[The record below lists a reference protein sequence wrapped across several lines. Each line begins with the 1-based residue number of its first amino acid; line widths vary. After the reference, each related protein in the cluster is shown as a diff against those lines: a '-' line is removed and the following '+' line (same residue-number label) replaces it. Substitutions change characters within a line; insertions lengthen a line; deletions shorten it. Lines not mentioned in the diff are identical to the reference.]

1 MKKLISM
8 VLSLVMVLAA
18 MAVCAVPAMADD
30 VLSPTATIAH
40 DKKPILSVNGS
51 TNGTDITYTVDPNN
65 PNKVTFEYNGDG
77 TLVGW
82 EDNLTELGFVE
93 GSDYEAVFNED
104 GTYTITFISEG
115 AIDAW
120 NEGIVSVNAIVVY
133 DEDDTTA
140 SGDKTT
146 TGKKDDSHKSPST
159 GAPTSAIAATVAVAG
174 AGFAVLA
181 ATKKRDAE

>member
-8 VLSLVMVLAA
+8 VLSLVMALAA
-18 MAVCAVPAMADD
+18 MAVCTIPAMADD
-30 VLSPTATIAH
+30 VISPTATIAH
-40 DKKPILSVNGS
+40 DKKPNLSVNGS
-51 TNGTDITYTVDPNN
+51 SSSTDITYTVDPNN
-65 PNKVTFEYNGDG
+65 PNKVTFEYHGDG

-82 EDNLTELGFVE
+82 EDNLTDELGFVE

-120 NEGIVSVNAIVVY
+120 NDGLVSVNAIVVY
-133 DEDDTTA
+133 DEDETN
-140 SGDKTT
+140 GNKTT